1 MSSSIQFSEVSEEM
15 RRDGMR
21 RILAVSGSFS
31 RRQKVHDTH
40 SAQQAASSRLL
51 LQKASRAK
59 DVTGVPDK
67 VTFKEDP
74 IGINSLRIT

>member
-1 MSSSIQFSEVSEEM
+1 MECGEFSQS
-15 RRDGMR
+15 
-21 RILAVSGSFS
+21 AATFS

-51 LQKASRAK
+51 LQKASPRRPPK

-67 VTFKEDP
+67 VNFKEDP